1 MSIKISGQGVN
12 ESKQIRHLAILN
24 KWHPNFKKCFHAF
37 KYVLKYPFH
46 FFKKNDLTLNYM
58 SKDKELCTL
67 DRLFF
72 WVYLYKLSF
81 ETVEQFVVF
90 ETQTCQQF
98 GNIPSHSDGHLIFN
112 LCISTWLRFQF
123 SFLGTSIL
131 IKFLTYDFFSK
142 ICPVDVQETTR
153 RFRIDC

>member
-1 MSIKISGQGVN
+1 
-12 ESKQIRHLAILN
+12 
-24 KWHPNFKKCFHAF
+24 
-37 KYVLKYPFH
+37 
-46 FFKKNDLTLNYM
+46 M

-131 IKFLTYDFFSK
+131 IKFLTYDFFFKDMS
-142 ICPVDVQETTR
+142 CGCSRDDEEVQNR
-153 RFRIDC
+153 LLGIDEEVEGAHNEIKTKEI